1 MRRRAA
7 LLLIWAGLG
16 PAPAAQNVFEYFVAP
31 ARPGNRRNSEAD
43 LLPLGDGRL
52 LLAWTRF
59 STDQAED
66 WAPASIAAR
75 LSEDGGRSWGAEFV
89 LQENIGRMNVME
101 PDLLRLRSGK
111 VLLFFCR
118 KNSPAD
124 CLPMVRLSRDDAR
137 TFGPPAPLPVQP
149 YPSYT
154 GFNHDRAIQL
164 RSGRVLLPVFFTGDY
179 RKDPHMR
186 SRVYY
191 SDDEGRT
198 WRASRTVV
206 DVPES
211 RAGAQ
216 EPGVVE
222 LRDGRVML
230 WLRTDTGRM
239 YQAFSSDRGESWT
252 APEPSPVVS
261 PLSPQSIKR
270 LPWSGELLL
279 VWNNSDKQRFPLSL
293 ALSRDEGRSWSPAR
307 NLDEDPAHTYAYTS
321 IEFLG
326 RRVLFTYYAGPPAG
340 ARGHDW
346 SLKFKSV
353 PAEWLYGGERRP
365 EGGPPDFEQR
375 RPDRLPPG
383 KAAVGAELIEV
394 RKIWDRAPHNAF
406 TDLIRFRGRWFCA
419 FREASRHVSPDGAL
433 RVLVSRDARRWES
446 AALIGLPGRDLRDP
460 KLTGTPDGRLMLTTY
475 AVARETPEAPAESR
489 VWFSRDGRRWES
501 GEPIGEPNF
510 WLWRVTW
517 RDGEAYSVG
526 YNRQATRLYRGTD
539 GRNFQVLV
547 PALYQEGYPNEATLR
562 FLPDGSALCLLRRD
576 GKGTDSALLGTARPP
591 YREWSWKDLGVRI
604 GGPNLIPLPGGR
616 WVAAVRLYEGG
627 VRTSLC
633 LLDPAQGRLEEL
645 LALPSGGDTSYAGL
659 VFHRGLLWVS
669 YYSSHEGRASIY
681 LAKVRIQ

>member
-7 LLLIWAGLG
+7 FLLAWAAL
-16 PAPAAQNVFEYFVAP
+16 AAAGQDVLEYLVAP

-43 LLPLGDGRL
+43 LLPLRDGRL
-52 LLAWTRF
+52 LLAWTSF

-75 LSEDGGRSWGAEFV
+75 LSEDGGRSWGPQFI

-124 CLPMVRLSRDDAR
+124 CLPMVRISQDDAR
-137 TFGPPAPLPVQP
+137 TFSPPAPLPVQP

-179 RKDPHMR
+179 RRDPHIR

-198 WRASRTVV
+198 WRASRTVL

-252 APEPSPVVS
+252 TPEPSPVVS

-270 LPWSGELLL
+270 IPWSGELLL

-293 ALSRDEGRSWSPAR
+293 ALSRDEGRSWTLAR

-321 IEFLG
+321 IEFVG

-353 PAEWLYGGERRP
+353 PAEWLYGSENRP
-365 EGGPPDFEQR
+365 P
-375 RPDRLPPG
+375 LG
-383 KAAVGAELIEV
+383 KAAVRAELIEV

-433 RVLVSRDARRWES
+433 RVLVSRDGRRWES
-446 AALIGLPGRDLRDP
+446 AALISLPGRDLRDP
-460 KLTGTPDGRLMLTTY
+460 KLAETPQGRLMLTTY
-475 AVARETPEAPAESR
+475 AVARETPGMPAESR

-510 WLWRVTW
+510 WLWRITW

-526 YNRQATRLYRGTD
+526 YNREAIRLYRSTD

-547 PALYQEGYPNEATLR
+547 PTLYQAGFPNEATLR
-562 FLPDGSALCLLRRD
+562 FLPDRSALCLLRRD
-576 GKGTDSALLGTARPP
+576 GNGEQSALLGTARPP

-604 GGPNLIPLPGGR
+604 GGPNLIRLPDGR
-616 WVAAVRLYEGG
+616 WIAAVRLHDGG
-627 VRTSLC
+627 TRTSLC
-633 LLDPAQGRLEEL
+633 LLDPAAGRLEEFL
-645 LALPSGGDTSYAGL
+645 RLPSGRDTSYAGL
-659 VFHRGLLWVS
+659 VFRRGLLWVS